1 MLPALESIRKWDFG
15 DAGLD
20 VAGGVPRPLAVCFG
34 LADGETIGGG
44 WVLMGKELVVERSYL
59 VVGKATSSKY
69 LVIGS
74 WINFPVTW
82 SGAKERWSEMPR
94 PRRVAALLAIAM
106 LALVVVF

>member
-1 MLPALESIRKWDFG
+1 MD
-15 DAGLD
+15 
-20 VAGGVPRPLAVCFG
+20 
-34 LADGETIGGG
+34 
-44 WVLMGKELVVERSYL
+44 KELVVERGYL

-82 SGAKERWSEMPR
+82 SGAKERWSQMSR

-106 LALVVVF
+106 LAVVVVF

>member
-1 MLPALESIRKWDFG
+1 MRQWDFD
-15 DAGLD
+15 DAGFD
-20 VAGGVPRPLAVCFG
+20 IVGGMFSS
-34 LADGETIGGG
+34 GGG

-82 SGAKERWSEMPR
+82 SGAKERWSQMSR

-106 LALVVVF
+106 LAVVVVF

>member
-1 MLPALESIRKWDFG
+1 MRQWDFG
-15 DAGLD
+15 DASLE
-20 VAGGVPRPLAVCFG
+20 VVGGMFSS
-34 LADGETIGGG
+34 GGG
-44 WVLMGKELVVERSYL
+44 WVLMCKELVVERSYL

-82 SGAKERWSEMPR
+82 SGAKERWSQMSR

-106 LALVVVF
+106 LAVVVVF